1 MTTNGRLHP
10 VGIHVRRPAKTPAHR
25 CDRLEHPVARS
36 NRLSRESLPPI
47 RVCNLNAPT
56 RSTKVCVVRKHSGAT
71 HARPTRPAV
80 RLNFSRL
87 PGRSVAETQQ
97 EGNSR
102 VTVHDAG
109 RSDAGGCLE
118 LWSRVV
124 VAEMN
129 SKMLRDYCR
138 QVGGQQGLDEA
149 ASLRALGAEAELAS
163 DPARR
168 RASSLALFVGAT
180 FSWSRNVQSH
190 WWCCNSS
197 WQVPE
202 VLG

>member
-1 MTTNGRLHP
+1 M
-10 VGIHVRRPAKTPAHR
+10 
-25 CDRLEHPVARS
+25 
-36 NRLSRESLPPI
+36 
-47 RVCNLNAPT
+47 
-56 RSTKVCVVRKHSGAT
+56 
-71 HARPTRPAV
+71 
-80 RLNFSRL
+80 
-87 PGRSVAETQQ
+87 
-97 EGNSR
+97 
-102 VTVHDAG
+102 
-109 RSDAGGCLE
+109 E

-138 QVGGQQGLDEA
+138 QVDGQQGLDEA
-149 ASLRALGAEAELAS
+149 ASLRALGAEAELAP

-168 RASSLALFVGAT
+168 RASSLALFVGST